1 MKDSLLQKVTSLKAL
16 VGIVI
21 VLQVVTLFL
30 AINPISLVSGLSSVQ
45 VINEVSSIVPVPPGE
60 VPVLAVIGD
69 GQIPDIEELKQE
81 NEFNALVY
89 ANAQNGDYVLGYST
103 KMIIYRKA
111 TKQIIYEGETP
122 VTRYN
127 NAAADLGKEISDAA
141 KAVGVLATD
150 SDEVPQIVAITD
162 LAAAQA
168 QSSSFYA
175 SAAVGDLVA
184 TYNEAGVVVLY
195 RREGKQIL
203 NHGTF
208 TTNIQ

>member
-1 MKDSLLQKVTSLKAL
+1 MKESLLQKLTGARTLLGA
-16 VGIVI
+16 II
-21 VLQVVTLFL
+21 VLQLITLFL

-69 GQIPDIEELKQE
+69 GQIPDIEELKKE

-103 KMIIYRKA
+103 KMVIYRRP
-111 TKQIIYEGETP
+111 TRQVIYEGETP

-127 NAAADLGKEISDAA
+127 NAATDLGKEISDVA
-141 KAVGVLATD
+141 KAQGILAAD
-150 SDEVPQIVAITD
+150 SDETPQLVAIND
-162 LAAAQA
+162 LASA
-168 QSSSFYA
+168 QSQSPSFYA
-175 SAAVGDLVA
+175 NAAIGDVVA
-184 TYNEAGVVVLY
+184 TYNDAGVIVLY

-208 TTNIQ
+208 TTDIQ